1 MRESRSSS
9 ETKFQLTTVDNPDLP
24 EIDKPVLTFKGRPE
38 NGKSYQQT
46 NSAIVTAWLGI
57 ILAGGLCPCLILIF
71 GFAVRLTRS
80 GLPSSYAGQ
89 FLFSWLETVFLSTII
104 GMLLVAFCCAFS
116 SAVIVLLNW
125 SMGGVFG
132 PRTAVSLTG
141 GLAGYL
147 ATTPMSIWIHLNE
160 LPVAGLVFGLVAMAV
175 GQLSGILAVW
185 KLEPQL
191 LAPAVSPAP
200 QYQFQIRHLLV
211 ATAWFAAIAA
221 IDGISRRH
229 LFMMIFGVWLV
240 FQAALLVADRCW
252 LVCWSKLTSNRLSSA
267 KTSL

>member
-125 SMGGVFG
+125 TELSQAKAIVPTWSCGQL
-132 PRTAVSLTG
+132 TAVRLFQN
-141 GLAGYL
+141 LVI
-147 ATTPMSIWIHLNE
+147 TPNRKHDDEQQRRAHKNDCQRRHAV
-160 LPVAGLVFGLVAMAV
+160 LPGPV
-175 GQLSGILAVW
+175 
-185 KLEPQL
+185 K
-191 LAPAVSPAP
+191 APAESSGASLPS
-200 QYQFQIRHLLV
+200 
-211 ATAWFAAIAA
+211 
-221 IDGISRRH
+221 IS
-229 LFMMIFGVWLV
+229 MP
-240 FQAALLVADRCW
+240 ADRQRREPIA
-252 LVCWSKLTSNRLSSA
+252 VTIISMAIVPRITSHA
-267 KTSL
+267 